1 MRKLTFTITTL
12 SIILSSLTLRAQLD
26 EFDLSDF
33 ELPDIKRHQLDIGT
47 NLGSRIKN
55 SNQIS
60 DDTETKIFSSSANL
74 HLRYKFYRNSKK
86 YQGDQYARFNGSF
99 SSANYDNEY
108 KYVTPYTN
116 ERAYNILSGDLYLIS
131 NNRFYFKGLSF
142 FELDMDVNLRSDRR
156 ENEFKE
162 YMGTGTDYQTDTY
175 NDNSTLI
182 QFELPVYFGY
192 GRIERVED
200 ARQAVFILNDLQR
213 FGRLTRVPNTA
224 EVIAFSERIAEVK
237 NKRFFDS
244 RLQKIDELEVAD
256 TYLQSAGLVE
266 GSDIAYFT
274 SLNDMWDYGALQVRL
289 AGYRV
294 YGGAIP
300 AYGIYDSYNLEEI
313 HFDSKA
319 TSQQTKA
326 EYENDNRIQKLL
338 FCVGFEYQK
347 PIKQKWQYSL
357 QTSIRIGPSK
367 STNKYTN
374 LSANEPTVESTLKL
388 TDYIGFIETG
398 FGFYPNTR
406 TYLTL
411 NLTGFYNYDKGT
423 YTNDSY
429 EQEAENTFYNLAA
442 DIGAYYYISPKL
454 RLYGQY
460 SYGYNNL
467 NGTNTL
473 LFKYDPV
480 NYFNYLP
487 FNWNIS
493 EGSNV
498 YKTNL
503 HNFRVTLTYSIF

>member
-1 MRKLTFTITTL
+1 MRKLTFTITAL
-12 SIILSSLTLRAQLD
+12 SIILSSFTVYAQL
-26 EFDLSDF
+26 EKFDLSNF
-33 ELPDIKRHQLDIGT
+33 KLPDIKRHQLDVGT
-47 NLGSRIKN
+47 NLGSRIEN

-60 DDTETKIFSSSANL
+60 DDTKSKVFSGGADLSL
-74 HLRYKFYRNSKK
+74 LYKFYRNSDK
-86 YQGDQYARFNGSF
+86 YQGDQYARFNGAYSLASF
-99 SSANYDNEY
+99 DNEY
-108 KYVTPYTN
+108 KFANPYTN

-142 FELDMDVNLRSDRR
+142 FELDLNANLRSERR

-162 YMGTGTDYQTDTY
+162 YMGTGTDYQTDKY
-175 NDNSTLI
+175 KENGTLM
-182 QFELPVYFGY
+182 QFELPVYLGY

-200 ARQAVFILNDLQR
+200 ARQAIFILKDLQR
-213 FGRLTRVPNTA
+213 FGRLKRVPNA
-224 EVIAFSERIAEVK
+224 SEIIAFSERIAEVK

-256 TYLQSAGLVE
+256 TYLQSTGLVE

-300 AYGIYDSYNLEEI
+300 AYGIYDSYNLEEVR
-313 HFDSKA
+313 FDSKA
-319 TSQQTKA
+319 TSQQIKA
-326 EYENDNRIQKLL
+326 EYENDNRIQRLL

-374 LSANEPTVESTLKL
+374 LLGNESAMESTLKL

-398 FGFYPNTR
+398 LGFYPNTR

-442 DIGAYYYISPKL
+442 NLGAYYYISPKL

-460 SYGYNNL
+460 SYGYFNL
-467 NGTNTL
+467 DGTNTL
-473 LFKYDPV
+473 LDKYDTW
-480 NYFNYLP
+480 NYFYYFNY
-487 FNWNIS
+487 NWNIS
-493 EGSNV
+493 IGENA
-498 YKTNL
+498 YKTNQ